1 MQFIFDNL
9 QNLVCRKFIP
19 EYNHMDFTAAIPAN
33 EQIYADLIDAM
44 QKYHPAT

>member
-9 QNLVCRKFIP
+9 QTLVYRKFIP
-19 EYNHMDFTAAIPAN
+19 EYNRMDFIAALSVN
-33 EQIYADLIDAM
+33 KQIDADLIDVI